1 MTATTFNYDRYI
13 IKLANKFGQDKFT
26 EDLQQEGYIGLHL
39 ARERF
44 NPSIG
49 EFHQFAQWYIKGY
62 MQKYLTDNSRLV
74 RVPSNVV
81 KDKQNFEDTQSSN
94 IYFSQQIDEDKTYE
108 DIYGPVQPEFD
119 IPETN
124 PIVTLLNQYLD
135 KLKPNYQ
142 TILRL
147 RYYDELTYEE
157 IAEQLNVSREN
168 VRQLHDKAI
177 NKLQEFF
184 GIDKSITKHQRIKT
198 QKR

>member
-13 IKLANKFGQDKFT
+13 LKLANKYGQNKFT

-39 ARERF
+39 ARERY

-62 MQKYLTDNSRLV
+62 MQKYLTNNSRLV
-74 RVPSNVV
+74 RVPSNVI
-81 KDKQNFEDTQSSN
+81 KDTKNFEDNQSSN
-94 IYFSQQIDEDKTYE
+94 ISLDQQIDEDKTYG
-108 DIYGPVQPEFD
+108 DIYGPVQEEFE
-119 IPETN
+119 IKETN
-124 PIVTLLNQYLD
+124 PIIVLLHKHLD

-147 RYYDELTYEE
+147 RYFEEKTYEE
-157 IAEQLNVSREN
+157 IAEELKMSREN

-184 GIDKSITKHQRIKT
+184 GIEQTIQKRKRIKP